1 MGYFEHFIDKLY
13 ASFET
18 GKPLKDR
25 FADKTLT
32 FSDGVSFY
40 ENYLLEKCSRIF
52 EWRGLP
58 FDQKAVELPVLM
70 FGYAGFCYDDEWGD
84 FICVPGGLKGVTPFP
99 DVFTQF
105 VYAAPKCKGGT
116 KLIYPETSTG
126 DAVLINNTTL
136 RNSIAPM
143 ISRYAA
149 LLAHADTSI
158 RDSLINI
165 RYNEVMT
172 ADGDSE
178 VESLKDWHRKI
189 VQGEFSPVVDS
200 KILNRPPVIPLSL
213 TGKGQIAL
221 DTIEARQEIL
231 RCFFQEIGLRMNKDK
246 RGNMIEDEV
255 SANDAT
261 LLFNISDMLKQREA
275 AADYINRRFDLVVR
289 VELSKEYRYLTDP
302 DKYDGDN

>member
-1 MGYFEHFIDKLY
+1 MGYFENFIDKLY
-13 ASFET
+13 GSFET

-32 FSDGVSFY
+32 LLDGISYY
-40 ENYLLEKCSRIF
+40 EDYLLEKCIRIF

-58 FDQKAVELPVLM
+58 FDQKVIEIPVLM
-70 FGYAGFCYDDEWGD
+70 FGYAGFCYDDKWKD
-84 FICVPGGLKGVTPFP
+84 FICVPGGLKGVTPYP

-136 RNSIAPM
+136 RNSITPL

-149 LLAHADTSI
+149 LMAHADTSI

-178 VESLKDWHRKI
+178 VESLKDWHKRI

-289 VELSKEYRYLTDP
+289 VELSKEYRYLTQP
-302 DKYDGDN
+302 ENYDGDN